1 MQQSPL
7 SPGPASPAPSRLARW
22 LATASLFLWIAS
34 ARPAAQTAS
43 LASYQPRLQ
52 QLQSSADWAGLEQL
66 ARQALDDMK
75 LHGSGLDV
83 QRAAMYLGNA
93 LHQERHNDEAEALY
107 RSLLASDLQVLGPN
121 HALTAAALGGLGIV
135 LVDQARYPEAEP
147 LLQRA
152 LAIREQ
158 ILAPQDTDIAQSL
171 NDLAWLYLQQGRLP
185 QAEPLLRRALS
196 IAQKAF
202 GPDDPFDAVYLENLA
217 LVYRQQGEYA
227 HAEELYQRAL
237 SIAKKAH
244 GPEHP
249 DVARN
254 LNELGVLYSEQG
266 LYPRA
271 EAYYQNALAIEQKA
285 LGPEH
290 VDVGTMLGNL
300 GALYQN
306 QGRYAQAEPLLKQSL
321 ALREKALGPDHPD
334 VGTALNNLAL
344 LYQYRAQYT
353 QAEPLQKRALAI
365 MQSAF
370 GPEHARVA
378 NNMSNLAL
386 LYQKQGRYAEAD
398 PLYRRALAI
407 EEKLLGPEHPQV
419 ATALANVASMH
430 ALQGQYAQAEP
441 LFQRSLAIREKSLG
455 PDSPNVGAILR
466 ELGSLYQQQ
475 GQYARA
481 EPLLRRSLAILQQAL
496 GPDHPDTALVHEFLG
511 GNDVALGRFGD
522 AVANYRLGCS
532 SMLSVGRLTDL
543 NADAA
548 RAVQQRAN
556 GCSTQLS
563 LALWNWAAQGGG
575 DAASDRPEALRLEA
589 FGAGQRAVH
598 SAAGDAMARSAALT
612 AARGS
617 AVGPQAQAYEAA
629 LRERDNLDQIYA
641 RAAAEGGKQGILKST
656 ALARA
661 RDELVATIDRLATE
675 LKTQAPRYWD
685 YRSPEPVSVAALQAH
700 DGADAALLHDDEALV
715 LFMVAPGDQ
724 HGLVFA
730 VSRQQL
736 AWARLGMSGA
746 ALQARVM
753 QLRSQIDPQGYGLR
767 AIAVHGTATSSSS
780 PRGGFDRL
788 AAYQLYQ
795 ALLAAAPIQAV
806 IRDKPVLLFVPSGP
820 LTALPP
826 GLLVTSPPP
835 DGVAHD
841 GDPASLRATSWL
853 LRSKAVALLPA
864 VSSLRTLRQILP
876 ANRASTTD
884 PLLVFADPDF
894 RRLPAAPKA
903 LPASAV
909 TRSFSSYFR
918 DGVPLADALLD
929 VPALPGTR
937 AEGEALEQALHG
949 KPGSLLTGRDASK
962 AELMARNADG
972 RLAKVRVLEFATHG
986 LVAGEASDLAEPALL
1001 LAAGAAPED
1010 ELLLASQAAT
1020 LTLNADW
1027 VLLSACNTASPDA
1040 PEAQG
1045 LSGLSRAFF
1054 YAGARSLLVSH
1065 WRVRDDVAPL
1075 LIPAMLLAERDNPT
1089 TSRAQALRQATLAIL
1104 DNRSL
1109 NASDPAAW
1117 APFTLV
1123 GEAGR

>member
-306 QGRYAQAEPLLKQSL
+306 QGRYAQAEPLQ
-321 ALREKALGPDHPD
+321 E
-334 VGTALNNLAL
+334 
-344 LYQYRAQYT
+344 
-353 QAEPLQKRALAI
+353 RALAI

-370 GPEHARVA
+370 
-378 NNMSNLAL
+378 
-386 LYQKQGRYAEAD
+386 
-398 PLYRRALAI
+398 
-407 EEKLLGPEHPQV
+407 GPEHPQV

-481 EPLLRRSLAILQQAL
+481 EPLLRRSLTILQQAL

-724 HGLVFA
+724 QGLVFA

-937 AEGEALEQALHG
+937 VEGVALEQALHG

>member
-171 NDLAWLYLQQGRLP
+171 NDLGWLYLQQGRFP

-196 IAQKAF
+196 IAQKAY

-271 EAYYQNALAIEQKA
+271 ETYYQNAIAIEQKA

-290 VDVGTMLGNL
+290 VYVGTMLGNL

-306 QGRYAQAEPLLKQSL
+306 QGRYAQAEPL
-321 ALREKALGPDHPD
+321 
-334 VGTALNNLAL
+334 
-344 LYQYRAQYT
+344 
-353 QAEPLQKRALAI
+353 QKRALAI
-365 MQSAF
+365 MESAF
-370 GPEHARVA
+370 
-378 NNMSNLAL
+378 
-386 LYQKQGRYAEAD
+386 
-398 PLYRRALAI
+398 
-407 EEKLLGPEHPQV
+407 GPEHPQV

-589 FGAGQRAVH
+589 FSASQRALQ

-612 AARGS
+612 AAQAA

-641 RAAAEGGKQGILKST
+641 RAAAEGGRQGILKST

-715 LFMVAPGDQ
+715 RAIGGRADPGGDQ
-724 HGLVFA
+724 RQTGTA
-730 VSRQQL
+730 V
-736 AWARLGMSGA
+736 
-746 ALQARVM
+746 
-753 QLRSQIDPQGYGLR
+753 R
-767 AIAVHGTATSSSS
+767 AIGSSDRPAAGTA
-780 PRGGFDRL
+780 GDV
-788 AAYQLYQ
+788 
-795 ALLAAAPIQAV
+795 AAAGRRGARWRSGELEGDVMAAAIQGGGVVAGGV
-806 IRDKPVLLFVPSGP
+806 IAED
-820 LTALPP
+820 
-826 GLLVTSPPP
+826 
-835 DGVAHD
+835 VAA
-841 GDPASLRATSWL
+841 DPARQPRQYH
-853 LRSKAVALLPA
+853 RS
-864 VSSLRTLRQILP
+864 
-876 ANRASTTD
+876 
-884 PLLVFADPDF
+884 
-894 RRLPAAPKA
+894 
-903 LPASAV
+903 
-909 TRSFSSYFR
+909 
-918 DGVPLADALLD
+918 
-929 VPALPGTR
+929 
-937 AEGEALEQALHG
+937 
-949 KPGSLLTGRDASK
+949 
-962 AELMARNADG
+962 
-972 RLAKVRVLEFATHG
+972 
-986 LVAGEASDLAEPALL
+986 
-1001 LAAGAAPED
+1001 AAG
-1010 ELLLASQAAT
+1010 
-1020 LTLNADW
+1020 
-1027 VLLSACNTASPDA
+1027 VRR
-1040 PEAQG
+1040 
-1045 LSGLSRAFF
+1045 SGLSPASCGTES
-1054 YAGARSLLVSH
+1054 AARL
-1065 WRVRDDVAPL
+1065 RRDA
-1075 LIPAMLLAERDNPT
+1075 
-1089 TSRAQALRQATLAIL
+1089 
-1104 DNRSL
+1104 
-1109 NASDPAAW
+1109 
-1117 APFTLV
+1117 
-1123 GEAGR
+1123 